1 MSNMDLWSPP
11 FYGPLKGQ
19 NQCLEFFMWRD
30 EGEWMEKGITL
41 ISDGWLV
48 EAANLPN
55 GYSPW
60 SAVDA
65 KSPMYLGFLGQRHVR
80 EQWKIRVYQTKTMF
94 CQILGFWS

>member
-19 NQCLEFFMWRD
+19 NQCLEFFMRRD

-55 GYSPW
+55 GYSSW
-60 SAVDA
+60 SVVDA

-80 EQWKIRVYQTKTMF
+80 QWKI
-94 CQILGFWS
+94 